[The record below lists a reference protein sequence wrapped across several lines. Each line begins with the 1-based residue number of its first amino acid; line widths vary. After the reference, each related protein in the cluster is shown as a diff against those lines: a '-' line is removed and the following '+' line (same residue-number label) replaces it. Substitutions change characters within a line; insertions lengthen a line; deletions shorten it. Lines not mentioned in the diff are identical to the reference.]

1 VRKKKTKKGKLMGRP
16 PKKPEDRREAII
28 TLRMTF
34 AEREQL
40 KKEAKKAGL
49 TFSSYLIK
57 CWKEVRG

>member
-1 VRKKKTKKGKLMGRP
+1 MGRP